1 MQAADHNNEMKIGVR
16 IRALRKARGITL
28 TEMAEKTELSTG
40 YLSKLENDQ
49 TSPTLVHLQKLC
61 TAMDITLND
70 ILSPEEPSGGNLPV
84 VRAAERPVIFRDGTD
99 VYYEAVTEGDTAV
112 KVSAMHLVSDRICQS
127 WPHAHDELGIVVSG
141 RLRITVEGVS
151 RDIEPGDSIYVRAGS
166 AHSVQ
171 RLGTEECVSYWIKPA
186 GSLEQY
192 GCHIK

>member
-84 VRAAERPVIFRDGTD
+84 VRKDIYSDQQETQLLQRGMPRGQPDRLSK
-99 VYYEAVTEGDTAV
+99 AV
-112 KVSAMHLVSDRICQS
+112 
-127 WPHAHDELGIVVSG
+127 
-141 RLRITVEGVS
+141 
-151 RDIEPGDSIYVRAGS
+151 
-166 AHSVQ
+166 
-171 RLGTEECVSYWIKPA
+171 
-186 GSLEQY
+186 
-192 GCHIK
+192 